1 MRLILHGIFYA
12 LSKETFLLR
21 FWLYFLHSFLDLACA
36 QAACD
41 CETEC
46 SCSKSNCTAGQ
57 YWLCDGGCV
66 DCPAGHL

>member
-1 MRLILHGIFYA
+1 MASFML
-12 LSKETFLLR
+12 FLNR
-21 FWLYFLHSFLDLACA
+21 RSYSVFGYNCLYSFLDLAGA

-57 YWLCDGGCV
+57 YWLSDGGCV
-66 DCPAGHL
+66 ECPAGHL